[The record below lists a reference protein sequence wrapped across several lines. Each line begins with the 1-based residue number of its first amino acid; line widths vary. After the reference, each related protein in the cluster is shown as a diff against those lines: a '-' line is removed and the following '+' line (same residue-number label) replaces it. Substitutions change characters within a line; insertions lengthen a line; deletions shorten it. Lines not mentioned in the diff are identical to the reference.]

1 MVILEI
7 TSMCMRLEC
16 MALRVKI
23 ALKLIQPA
31 TGAVLYAHINSFSS
45 EAKTFISLLFL
56 QGVCKEERK
65 EQC

>member
-1 MVILEI
+1 
-7 TSMCMRLEC
+7 